1 MQLEELVNSHRE
13 NLNPTDMSIWKF
25 IFNNRK
31 KSARMT
37 IHELAKHCAVSS
49 ATLVRFAQKLGF
61 RGFGELKAAINFEKP
76 LPADYKY
83 DVINN
88 LKNFYNKTIENLTHR
103 DYDGAI
109 KLLYN
114 ARRIFAFPSGHVQ
127 RNVVQEM
134 RRIFLESKIF
144 IYEIVG
150 LGELDSVIDA
160 LTEDDIFIFISLSG
174 ESPVVIEAAKRLKDK
189 GIPTIS
195 ITQLSEN
202 TLASLSTVNLYIS
215 PATFQLQGD
224 AQFKTL
230 MPFFMLVEVLYL
242 KYRIFFEQQNEENY

>member
-1 MQLEELVNSHRE
+1 MQLEELVNTHRK

-31 KSARMT
+31 KSAKMSVK
-37 IHELAKHCAVSS
+37 ELAKNCAVSS

-76 LPADYKY
+76 LPADYK
-83 DVINN
+83 DNVMDD
-88 LKNFYNKTIENLTHR
+88 LKKFYNKTIENLTHR

-114 ARRIFAFPSGHVQ
+114 AKRIFAFSSGYLQ
-127 RNVVQEM
+127 SNVVQEM
-134 RRIFLESKIF
+134 KRIFLENNIF
-144 IYEIVG
+144 IYQIIG
-150 LGELDSVIDA
+150 SGELDSIIDA
-160 LTEDDIFIFISLSG
+160 LNEDDVFIFVSMSG
-174 ESPVVIEAAKRLKDK
+174 ESPIVLEFAQRLKDK
-189 GIPTIS
+189 GVPTIS
-195 ITQLSEN
+195 ITRLCEN

-215 PATFQLQGD
+215 LATFQLQGD
-224 AQFKTL
+224 SQFKTL

-242 KYRIFFEQQNEENY
+242 KYRIFAEEEKN

>member
-1 MQLEELVNSHRE
+1 MQLEELVNTHRKI
-13 NLNPTDMSIWKF
+13 LNPTDMAIWKF

-31 KSARMT
+31 KSAKMSVK
-37 IHELAKHCAVSS
+37 ELAKNCAVSS

-76 LPADYKY
+76 LPADYKDNIFKDLKQFY
-83 DVINN
+83 DR
-88 LKNFYNKTIENLTHR
+88 TIENLSNR
-103 DYDGAI
+103 DFESAI
-109 KLLYN
+109 KLIFN
-114 ARRIFAFPSGHVQ
+114 STRIFAFPSGHVQ

-150 LGELDSVIDA
+150 LGELDSVIDT

-174 ESPVVIEAAKRLKDK
+174 ESPVVIEAAQRLKDK

-202 TLASLSTVNLYIS
+202 TLAGLSRVNLYIS
-215 PATFQLQGD
+215 PAIFQVQGD
-224 AQFKTL
+224 LQFKTL

-242 KYRIFFEQQNEENY
+242 KYRIFSEQQEEEN